1 VVVFLVRPSE
11 GGSDF
16 LFLQRSGG
24 RFADQWWPIA
34 GTREPA
40 ESPVET
46 AVREIEEETGLTP
59 AAVHATGITAPRF
72 DQPGSLQVFVAFVT
86 PGSEVRL
93 NYEHSDFRWLS
104 LDEVLAIVPPASRAS
119 LRDVSRRFVETQPP
133 DASRVWP

>member
-1 VVVFLVRPSE
+1 VVVFVVRPSE

-24 RFADQWWPIA
+24 RFTDQWWPIA
-34 GTREPA
+34 GTREDG

-59 AAVHATGITAPRF
+59 DAVHATGIVAPRF
-72 DQPGSLQVFVAFVT
+72 DQPGNLQIFVAFVT
-86 PGSEVRL
+86 PDSEVRL
-93 NYEHSDFRWLS
+93 NYEHSDFQWLS
-104 LDEVLAIVPPASRAS
+104 LDEVLT
-119 LRDVSRRFVETQPP
+119 LRDVSRRFVESQPP